1 MTADALTLHAF
12 SLSGHSHRAQLL
24 LSLAGLPHELV
35 HVDLKGG
42 AQKRPEFLSMNPFGL
57 VPVLSHGD
65 FVIGESNAILQYLAE
80 TFPSASAFLPKD
92 ARGRALVQRWFSV
105 ASGPLLSGPGV
116 ARLVRVFGRDYDHA
130 RAVAVAQGL
139 FQVMEQELGGRDFL
153 VGSSATLAD
162 IAMYTYTAHAP
173 EGDISLEPY
182 PQIRAWLGR
191 VEALP
196 RFVPMARAPR
206 RD

>member
-1 MTADALTLHAF
+1 M
-12 SLSGHSHRAQLL
+12 
-24 LSLAGLPHELV
+24 
-35 HVDLKGG
+35 
-42 AQKRPEFLSMNPFGL
+42 
-57 VPVLSHGD
+57 
-65 FVIGESNAILQYLAE
+65 
-80 TFPSASAFLPKD
+80 
-92 ARGRALVQRWFSV
+92 
-105 ASGPLLSGPGV
+105 
-116 ARLVRVFGRDYDHA
+116 
-130 RAVAVAQGL
+130 
-139 FQVMEQELGGRDFL
+139 L

-182 PQIRAWLGR
+182 PHIRAWLGR

>member
-1 MTADALTLHAF
+1 MTPEALTLYAF
-12 SLSGHSHRAQLL
+12 SLSGHCHRVQLL
-24 LSLAGLPHELV
+24 LSLAGLPHEV
-35 HVDLKGG
+35 VPVDLPAG
-42 AQKRPEFLSMNPFGL
+42 AQKLPEFLSKNPFGL
-57 VPVLSHGD
+57 VPVLRHGD
-65 FVIGESNAILQYLAE
+65 FVVSESNAILQYLAE
-80 TFPSASAFLPKD
+80 TFSSASAYMPKD
-92 ARGRALVQRWFSV
+92 ARSRALMQRWLSV
-105 ASGPLLSGPGV
+105 ASGPLHAGPSV
-116 ARLVRVFGRDYDHA
+116 ARLVRLFGRNHDHA

-139 FQVMEQELGGRDFL
+139 FQVMEQELSGRDFL

-162 IAMYTYTAHAP
+162 VAMYTYTAHAP

-191 VEALP
+191 VEGLP